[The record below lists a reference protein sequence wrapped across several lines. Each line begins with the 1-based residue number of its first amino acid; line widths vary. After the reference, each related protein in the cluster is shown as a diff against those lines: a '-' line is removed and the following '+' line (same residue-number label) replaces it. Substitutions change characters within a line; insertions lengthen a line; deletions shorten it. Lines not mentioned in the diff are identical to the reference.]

1 MMNAD
6 MLEELID
13 DKTIVILCA
22 TLLGALAFAFM
33 ADPEA
38 LITQIV
44 TGLFGV
50 AVGKG
55 LK

>member
-1 MMNAD
+1 MMQD
-6 MLEELID
+6 IKEMVD
-13 DKTIVILCA
+13 DKTVVILCV
-22 TLLGALAFAFM
+22 TLLGLCAFWVM
-33 ADPEA
+33 QDPEA

-50 AVGKG
+50 AVGRN